1 MRGAHVEHRSTEA
14 SPLRRHWRQVNLGP
28 TMGSWPQLSQLNPRC
43 AISLTLLFSADSRC
57 SHSFSR
63 RSLFNH
69 ISSMYSSLDLFQ
81 EKTINYKITITLK
94 ARFYGPRFSGK
105 LDLADKTA
113 TTTLRC
119 LVIAETSTLR
129 IFFPSVQFFPHFS
142 SFKTYRRLPSRD
154 TWDRCFCLGYV
165 DLYLPSQ

>member
-81 EKTINYKITITLK
+81 EKTIHYKITITLK

-105 LDLADKTA
+105 ARFSGQNCYDD
-113 TTTLRC
+113 TT
-119 LVIAETSTLR
+119 VFSNSGNFNIANTFGQ
-129 IFFPSVQFFPHFS
+129 IFCSKSLNF
-142 SFKTYRRLPSRD
+142 
-154 TWDRCFCLGYV
+154 
-165 DLYLPSQ
+165 

>member
-119 LVIAETSTLR
+119 LVIAETSILQTLLAR
-129 IFFPSVQFFPHFS
+129 FFAPKALIFKQKWQIFPIKQHFFF
-142 SFKTYRRLPSRD
+142 LLNSRN
-154 TWDRCFCLGYV
+154 CEESG
-165 DLYLPSQ
+165 